1 MQWLAAICVRR
12 PVFASVIVLVLTV
25 VGVFSYF
32 GLGID
37 RFPKVDFPVV
47 VVTTVVPGAA
57 PEQVE
62 MDVSDKIE
70 SAVNTIAGIDELRSV
85 SVESVSQVIV
95 VFDLDKDI
103 NVAADEVRQ
112 RVAAVN
118 AELPAGIDP
127 PTILKMD
134 PDATPILTLAV
145 SGTGSVRDVTE
156 LADKKVKRE
165 IESLPGVG
173 EVAVIGGRKRQ
184 INVWLDPALLEK
196 YSIPAVLVER
206 ALRTQNIELPSG
218 RVEQG
223 ETQLTLR
230 TLGRVASVDELG
242 ELVVARRGSYSV
254 RLSDLGRVEDGM
266 AEAETVG
273 YRGTRPTVLLSVR
286 KQSGTNTVAVVDGIK
301 QRLAEIETT
310 LPKGYSLEVARDQSE
325 FIRNSINA
333 VKEHLVL
340 GGLLAALVVFFFLV
354 NIRSTVIAAI
364 AIPASIVSTFAL
376 MKFAGF
382 SLNSLT
388 MLALTLSVGIVI
400 DDAIVVL
407 ENIYRH
413 IEEKGTP
420 PYQAAIDATKE
431 IGLAVLATTLS
442 LVAVFLPVAFM
453 GGIVG
458 RFMNSFG
465 LTMAF
470 AIMVSLLV
478 SFVLTPMLSAR
489 WLKAKAAASTPDL
502 SVQRGTPGSEPAGHG
517 SKSSR
522 FYSAI
527 EGGYMWLLDKS
538 LRHRWVVVVAGVLA
552 LASIPLLGKIANKN
566 FLPDEDES
574 QFQIT
579 VRAPEGT
586 SLDATRQVATRIAAL
601 TEKQAGV
608 AYAVTTVGDDPQKTP
623 NLALVYVKLVP
634 HDRRDKSQL
643 GVITNTR
650 AAIEADPANANLRV
664 AVSPVP
670 MFSGGGHNFPI
681 VLQLRG
687 TDLDTLER
695 YSRSL
700 LDTLKN
706 TPGVVDADSSLVVG
720 KPELRVHID
729 RKKAADLGV
738 EVADVAGAL
747 RLLVGGYQVSTY
759 NENSEQYEVMARA
772 VASRR
777 ASAEDLRRII
787 VPSARYGT
795 VTLDNVVRFDQGTG
809 PSRIDRYN
817 RKKTVTLMAN
827 MVPGGSQADVLSAM
841 DQAAADLH
849 MGPGY
854 ALSPVGQSRE
864 FGRAARNF
872 GLAFLLSFIFMYLV
886 LAAQFESWLHPVTI
900 LLSLPLTVP
909 FAILSVIIFGQSL
922 NIFSMLGILV
932 LFGIVKKNSILQIDH
947 TIKLRAAGRDRET
960 AIREANRDRLRPI
973 LMTTIAF
980 VAGMVPLV
988 VSSGAGA
995 GTNRATGFVIIGG
1008 QSLALLLT
1016 LIATPVAYSLF
1027 DDASSWLNR
1036 VWTRLSGRRPLS
1048 EAPAPG
1054 GE

>member
-1 MQWLAAICVRR
+1 MQWLAKICVQR

-25 VGVFSYF
+25 VGIFSYF

-47 VVTTVVPGAA
+47 VVTTYVPGAA

-62 MDVSDKIE
+62 TDVSDKLE

-85 SVESVSQVIV
+85 SVEGVSQVIV
-95 VFDLDKDI
+95 MFALEKNID
-103 NVAADEVRQ
+103 VAADEVRQ
-112 RVAAVN
+112 RVAAVT
-118 AELPAGIDP
+118 AELPPGIDP

-134 PDATPILTLAV
+134 PDSTPILTLAV
-145 SGTGSVRDVTE
+145 SGAGSVRDVTE
-156 LADKKVKRE
+156 LADKSIKRE

-173 EVAVIGGRKRQ
+173 EVAIVGGRERQ
-184 INVWLDPALLEK
+184 INVWLDPAMLEK

-206 ALRTQNIELPSG
+206 ALRTQNLELPSG

-223 ETQLTLR
+223 GKQLTLR
-230 TLGRVASVDELG
+230 TLGRVDSVQELG
-242 ELVVARRGSYSV
+242 ELVVARRGSYAV

-273 YRGTRPTVLLSVR
+273 YRGARPTVLLSIR

-301 QRLAEIETT
+301 RRLSEIQTT
-310 LPKGYSLEVARDQSE
+310 LPKGYTLEVARDQSE

-340 GGLLAALVVFFFLV
+340 GGFLAALVVFFFLLNV
-354 NIRSTVIAAI
+354 RSTVISAL

-376 MKFAGF
+376 MKYAGF
-382 SLNSLT
+382 SLNALT

-420 PYQAAIDATKE
+420 PFQAAIDATKE

-489 WLKAKAAASTPDL
+489 WIRAKSM
-502 SVQRGTPGSEPAGHG
+502 SERRGTTGSDPHG

-522 FYSAI
+522 VYGAI

-538 LRHRWVVVVAGVLA
+538 LRHRWVVVLAAVMA
-552 LASIPLLGKIANKN
+552 LASIPLLGAVANKN

-586 SLDATRQVATRIAAL
+586 SLEATRLLTTRIAAL
-601 TEKQAGV
+601 AEKQPGV
-608 AYAVTTVGDDPQKTP
+608 AYAVSTVGDDPQKTP
-623 NLALVYVKLVP
+623 NLALIYVKLVP
-634 HDRRDKSQL
+634 HDRRGESQQQL
-643 GVITNTR
+643 VVRTR
-650 AAIEADPANANLRV
+650 TAIERVPENANLRV
-664 AVSPVP
+664 AVSLVP
-670 MFSGGGHNFPI
+670 MFSGGGQNFPI
-681 VLQLRG
+681 MLQLQG
-687 TDLDTLER
+687 PELDTLER

-700 LDTLKN
+700 LDTLKK

-759 NENSEQYEVMARA
+759 NEKSEQYEVRVRA
-772 VASRR
+772 LASGR
-777 ASAEDLRRII
+777 ASADDLRRII
-787 VPSARYGT
+787 VPSARFGT

-809 PSRIDRYN
+809 PSRIDRFN

-827 MVPGGSQADVLSAM
+827 MTPGGSQAAVLSAM
-841 DQAAADLH
+841 DKAADDLH

-854 ALSPVGQSRE
+854 ALTPVGQSRE

-909 FAILSVIIFGQSL
+909 FAIFSIILFGQSL

-947 TIKLRAAGRDRET
+947 TIKLRAAGKDRAT
-960 AIREANRDRLRPI
+960 AIRQANRDRLRPI

-980 VAGMVPLV
+980 VAGMIPLV

-1027 DDASSWLNR
+1027 DDASVFLNR
-1036 VWTRLSGRRPLS
+1036 TYTRLTGRRALS